1 MMTISLTTFIGL
13 LVVAGSTNAYAIP
26 SIHARSQ
33 THFVSKHR
41 ISMTNNNSLIKKVTL
56 IARQE
61 NLPPLGIPR
70 DPQRNIGL
78 ASVFILLENPQT
90 NNVTVKISKVEIR
103 NLLDGKLQDFQSQY
117 KEIELKPLENSEIL
131 VELTNKSG
139 YIGHDRVKAVVTYHI
154 ENQSKTIESEA
165 VAVNLSNN

>member
-1 MMTISLTTFIGL
+1 MIKIPLITCIAL
-13 LVVAGSTNAYAIP
+13 LVVPGSTNICAIP
-26 SIHARSQ
+26 STNAQSQ
-33 THFVSKHR
+33 THSASKHTTT
-41 ISMTNNNSLIKKVTL
+41 MKNNNSLIKKVTL

-61 NLPPLGIPR
+61 NLPPLGIPHE
-70 DPQRNIGL
+70 PQRNIGL

-90 NNVTVKISKVEIR
+90 NSVTVKISKVEIR
-103 NLLDGKLQDFQSQY
+103 NLLDGKLQNFQSHY

-139 YIGHDRVKAVVTYHI
+139 YTGHDRVKAVVTYHI

-165 VAVNLSNN
+165 VAANLSNN